1 MYERREKSL
10 LSINQH
16 HGVQFRYICIVQ
28 ISDNNILGL
37 FFATRSVHAHCKK
50 KKINLIQ
57 LSLICMYIQHHNDN
71 KSNCGKKVMKS
82 G

>member
-1 MYERREKSL
+1 MYERIRGEKSL

-16 HGVQFRYICIVQ
+16 HGVQFRYMYIVQ

-50 KKINLIQ
+50 K
-57 LSLICMYIQHHNDN
+57 N
-71 KSNCGKKVMKS
+71 KPYTIIAYLYVHTTSQ
-82 G
+82 

>member
-1 MYERREKSL
+1 MYEIEGREKSL

-37 FFATRSVHAHCKK
+37 FFTTRFVEVHLLCTLQKNKK
-50 KKINLIQ
+50 
-57 LSLICMYIQHHNDN
+57 
-71 KSNCGKKVMKS
+71 
-82 G
+82 

>member
-1 MYERREKSL
+1 MYEIEGREKSL

-16 HGVQFRYICIVQ
+16 HGVQFRYMYIVQ

-50 KKINLIQ
+50 KK
-57 LSLICMYIQHHNDN
+57 
-71 KSNCGKKVMKS
+71 
-82 G
+82 